1 MDLSLDQ
8 EMVGH
13 ENPVDIMTID
23 IGYHTFHWLYEIDY
37 ELQIA

>member
-1 MDLSLDQ
+1 MDLSFDQ

-23 IGYHTFHWLYEIDY
+23 IDHHTFHEIDS
-37 ELQIA
+37 ELQRA